1 MRGIYLGLA
10 SLGLVFIGQHVL
22 QNATG
27 ITGGYEGVAVE
38 PFSLPGFS
46 FSDSDPELTIFD
58 VPYGRLER
66 LWYLGVVLVALAIWY
81 GRNLV
86 RSRPGRAL
94 ASVRD
99 GEIAAAVHG
108 IDVVRYKAAAFTV
121 SSMYAGLG
129 GVLTAL
135 AFGRIV
141 PESFGF
147 LLSIDFL
154 VMVVI
159 GGAGSVGGAA
169 AGAVFVTALPLVLN
183 HYSGSLPLLAEPGGG
198 GIGASEASRFIYGA
212 AIVAVLLFARD
223 GLAGLVRRSQSP
235 RSRRASHEQTLVRDH
250 GRRSRPRGG
259 RVRKGGSED
268 GDGGVG
274 RRQDRAGHDGGHHL
288 ARLPARPVGVFA
300 PNGKAMME
308 GAKLYWDAKNKAGG
322 ICGRTIELKTQD
334 TGYDPQKAVAA
345 YQQISGDV
353 VGLGLVLGSSITS
366 ALLPSVEE
374 EDMFLNFAG
383 WTSDILPSENVAI
396 AGTTYDIE
404 AINAVDFLMRE
415 HGRQGGRHGRPPV
428 LRGRLRRERAQGL
441 EVRRGEA
448 RPEDRR
454 AEDHAGRPT

>member
-1 MRGIYLGLA
+1 VSRPLRAGIAVGVVVVLAALPIYLESFWLQTALFAMGAIVAAIGLTLLVGIAGQLSLAHAFFVAIGAYGYAFLAGHDAPGTDAPTGLGLPPLLALIGAVALAGLAGALFSPISGRVRGIYLGLA
-10 SLGLVFIGQHVL
+10 SLGLVFLGQHVL
-22 QNATG
+22 QNATA

-46 FSDSDPELTIFD
+46 FSDSDPELTILD

-94 ASVRD
+94 ATVRD

-169 AGAVFVTALPLVLN
+169 VGAVFVTALPLVLN
-183 HYSGSLPLLAEPGGG
+183 HYSGSLPLLAEPGGSG
-198 GIGASEASRFIYGA
+198 LGASEASRFIYGA

-223 GLAGLVRRSQSP
+223 GLAGLVRRSRSP
-235 RSRRASHEQTLVRDH
+235 
-250 GRRSRPRGG
+250 
-259 RVRKGGSED
+259 
-268 GDGGVG
+268 
-274 RRQDRAGHDGGHHL
+274 
-288 ARLPARPVGVFA
+288 
-300 PNGKAMME
+300 
-308 GAKLYWDAKNKAGG
+308 
-322 ICGRTIELKTQD
+322 
-334 TGYDPQKAVAA
+334 
-345 YQQISGDV
+345 
-353 VGLGLVLGSSITS
+353 
-366 ALLPSVEE
+366 
-374 EDMFLNFAG
+374 
-383 WTSDILPSENVAI
+383 
-396 AGTTYDIE
+396 
-404 AINAVDFLMRE
+404 
-415 HGRQGGRHGRPPV
+415 
-428 LRGRLRRERAQGL
+428 
-441 EVRRGEA
+441 EVKESL
-448 RPEDRR
+448 
-454 AEDHAGRPT
+454 T